1 MTKLLQYSG
10 ISAKIRAMQSRL
22 FTPAQYETLK
32 TMGSV
37 SEALGYLK
45 QLPSYAPFLQNL
57 EESQAHRGQIEAVLT
72 ASLYDDFSRLYRFGN
87 VQQRKFMDFYFIHYE
102 AAVLKNCLRRAYSG
116 IPGDLVLLSFQDFF
130 EQHSSLDIVR
140 LNNSLTLEDFLQ
152 AISGSIFYPIL
163 QQAYQSGSASLPDY
177 ESLFDQFYF
186 CTLWKEKNKLL
197 KGIDQAVVTTTV
209 GSRIDLLN
217 IRWIYRS
224 KKYYHMSNEMIYSML
239 IPCYYKLHP
248 AQIKEMVETNTV
260 EELIPLLH
268 NTYYGRRYGEEL
280 DDVHS
285 MELLYAKLVEKIYS
299 ITSHNNPYS
308 IACINSYLYFKEHE
322 IRRLITIIEG
332 IRYGISPD
340 KTSDYAVN

>member
-116 IPGDLVLLSFQDFF
+116 IPGDLALLSFQDFF

-163 QQAYQSGSASLPDY
+163 QQAHQSGSASLPDY

-186 CTLWKEKNKLL
+186 CTL
-197 KGIDQAVVTTTV
+197 
-209 GSRIDLLN
+209 
-217 IRWIYRS
+217 
-224 KKYYHMSNEMIYSML
+224 
-239 IPCYYKLHP
+239 
-248 AQIKEMVETNTV
+248 
-260 EELIPLLH
+260 
-268 NTYYGRRYGEEL
+268 
-280 DDVHS
+280 
-285 MELLYAKLVEKIYS
+285 
-299 ITSHNNPYS
+299 
-308 IACINSYLYFKEHE
+308 
-322 IRRLITIIEG
+322 
-332 IRYGISPD
+332 
-340 KTSDYAVN
+340 